1 MTSASRKSASRKVT
15 LNGTRDIPFNALVLS
30 QANVRRVKDSVSIED
45 LADDIARRGLLQSLT
60 VRPIRQ
66 EDGTET
72 GTFEVPVGGRRY
84 RALERL
90 VRQKRMTRTAPVPCI
105 VHDDGLAEEDSLAEN
120 VQRVALHPLD
130 QFRAFQALREAG
142 LTEED
147 IAARFF
153 ITPTVVRQR
162 LRLASVSP
170 RLLDLYA
177 EGTLVLEQLMAFAV
191 TPDHDRQ
198 EQVWEAL
205 SQGSHRPPH
214 VIRRML
220 TETAVRAGDRRA
232 QFIGIEAYEAAG
244 GLVLRDLFTED
255 NGGWLQDVGLLE
267 RLVAERLSTV
277 AEKVRAEGWRWVE
290 AAVDF
295 PYGHTNGLRR
305 LPRETVP
312 LTEAEQ
318 AEREALVGE
327 MDALLAGYPE
337 PTELPEDVDARVGE
351 IETAL
356 KAFENRPATFEPDE
370 VARAGVFVSIDLDGE
385 VRIERGFVRPED
397 EPPVPAP
404 EADPDAQ
411 ASAEPDGTEGA
422 PLSTG
427 AMPEANAPGATQA
440 TDPDPDPV
448 DDPLRPLP
456 DRLVTEL
463 TAHRTLALR
472 DALATRPDTAFL
484 AVLHAL
490 CLSTFHRHAVATCLE
505 ITGRS
510 GPLAVQAPGLK
521 DSASARALDARQDA
535 WIDRLPADPRD
546 LWGALQALSS
556 DERMDLLAHCAS
568 RTVNAVVEPWNRVPA
583 RTDHADALAR
593 AVGLDMVAA
602 GWRPTVDTYLSR
614 VPKARIL
621 AAVREAVGD
630 EAADRLVSLRKGE
643 MATEAEAL
651 LAETGWLP
659 EPLRTPQADK
669 SAVPEVP
676 DAVSEGPEAG
686 AADADIGAPKAPPN
700 EGKTGPHAEH
710 IDDATRAAE

>member
-1 MTSASRKSASRKVT
+1 VT

-90 VRQKRMTRTAPVPCI
+90 VKQKRMTKTAPVPCI

-130 QFRAFQALREAG
+130 QFRAFQVMRDAG

-177 EGTLVLEQLMAFAV
+177 EGVLVLEQLMAFAV
-191 TPDHDRQ
+191 TSDHDRQ

-220 TETAVRAGDRRA
+220 TESAVRADDRRA
-232 QFIGIEAYEAAG
+232 RFIGIEAYEAAG

-267 RLVAERLSTV
+267 RLVAQRLTTV
-277 AEKVRAEGWRWVE
+277 AEQVRAEGWRWVE

-305 LPRETVP
+305 LPRETAS

-318 AEREALVGE
+318 AERDALVGE

-356 KAFENRPATFEPDE
+356 KAFENRPAVFGPDQ
-370 VARAGVFVSIDLDGE
+370 VFRAGVFVSIDLDGE
-385 VRIERGFVRPED
+385 ALIERGFVRPED
-397 EPPVPAP
+397 EPPAPAP
-404 EADPDAQ
+404 EAEPDGQVPA
-411 ASAEPDGTEGA
+411 APDGTEARTGA
-422 PLSTG
+422 VG
-427 AMPEANAPGATQA
+427 AMPEANASAATQTA
-440 TDPDPDPV
+440 DPDPDPI
-448 DDPLRPLP
+448 DAPLRPLP

-472 DALATRPDTAFL
+472 DALASHPETAFL

-490 CLSTFHRHAVATCLE
+490 CLSTFHRHAVASCLE

-510 GPLAVQAPGLK
+510 GPLAAQAPGLK
-521 DSASARALDARQDA
+521 DSTSAQSLDARQDA

-546 LWGALQALSS
+546 LWAALQALSS
-556 DERMDLLAHCAS
+556 DERMELLAHCAS

-602 GWRPTVDTYLSR
+602 GWRPTVETYLGR

-651 LAETGWLP
+651 LAETGWLA
-659 EPLRTPQADK
+659 EPLRTPGDPETVTA
-669 SAVPEVP
+669 EVP
-676 DAVSEGPEAG
+676 DAESGEADEDNE
-686 AADADIGAPKAPPN
+686 AAEPDADNGAEATPEDRETDPVP
-700 EGKTGPHAEH
+700 ED

>member
-15 LNGTRDIPFNALVLS
+15 LNGTRDIPFDKLILS

-90 VRQKRMTRTAPVPCI
+90 VTQKRMTKTAPVPCI

-130 QFRAFQALREAG
+130 QFRAFQVMREAG
-142 LTEED
+142 LSEED

-232 QFIGIEAYEAAG
+232 RFVGIEAYEAAG

-267 RLVAERLSTV
+267 RLVAERLTTI
-277 AEKVRAEGWRWVE
+277 AEEVRAEGWRWVE

-305 LPRETVP
+305 LPRETAP

-318 AEREALVGE
+318 AERDALVAE

-337 PTELPEDVDARVGE
+337 PNELPEDVDARVGE
-351 IETAL
+351 IEAAL
-356 KAFENRPATFEPDE
+356 KALENRPATFEPDE

-385 VRIERGFVRPED
+385 ARIERGFVRPED
-397 EPPVPAP
+397 EPPAPAP
-404 EADPDAQ
+404 EAEPDGQ
-411 ASAEPDGTEGA
+411 APATPDGTEGA
-422 PLSTG
+422 PLPTG
-427 AMPEANAPGATQA
+427 AMPEANAPDATQLA
-440 TDPDPDPV
+440 DPDPDPV
-448 DDPLRPLP
+448 DEPLRPLP

-472 DALATRPDTAFL
+472 DALASHPETAFL

-490 CLSTFHRHAVATCLE
+490 CLSTFHRHAAASCLD

-510 GPLAVQAPGLK
+510 GPLGAQAPGLK
-521 DSASARALDARQDA
+521 DSVSAQSLDARQDA

-546 LWGALQALSS
+546 VWGALQALST

-568 RTVNAVVEPWNRVPA
+568 RTVNAVVEPWNRVPG

-602 GWRPTVDTYLSR
+602 GWRPTVETYLGR

-630 EAADRLVSLRKGE
+630 KAADRLVSLRKGE

-659 EPLRTPQADK
+659 EPLRTPEVDE
-669 SAVPEVP
+669 SAIPETP
-676 DAVSEGPEAG
+676 DTVSEEPEAG
-686 AADADIGAPKAPPN
+686 AADADIGALETPL
-700 EGKTGPHAEH
+700 EEFDTGSVPED